1 MPRTSPGVSSA
12 ELDQLVAQQA
22 LQQLAAHR
30 AAHPET
36 RLILPIGGG
45 SVLDADFADWLAATL
60 RAAAVPPDCLVIAIA
75 HRTASSH
82 LKQAK
87 QLAERLSSL
96 GCQLCVAEVHSGDNP
111 LPELLHLRPQFARI
125 AERLAPALTDTEST
139 NTLLKPLVESLHR
152 EQIASIMP
160 GVEGAGVLAVLW
172 QLGVNFIQGDYLQAP
187 QAQMHYDFTDLA

>member
-1 MPRTSPGVSSA
+1 M
-12 ELDQLVAQQA
+12 E
-22 LQQLAAHR
+22 
-30 AAHPET
+30 
-36 RLILPIGGG
+36 
-45 SVLDADFADWLAATL
+45 
-60 RAAAVPPDCLVIAIA
+60 
-75 HRTASSH
+75 
-82 LKQAK
+82 